1 MNKYNGVIGIK
12 RVVIILNTIVALII
26 GLMANV
32 AIFKS
37 IREMFD
43 VPSGFVLI
51 FVIPYA
57 MLALC
62 ITGIIIIFTI
72 CNIVSHFRTNYNNIQ
87 AMKIRVK
94 NQVFFDFLIGMAL
107 IGLSIIS
114 GNGAIFTIITI
125 ACEMIFMAINI
136 ILVAKIS

>member
-12 RVVIILNTIVALII
+12 RVVLILNILVTLII
-26 GLMANV
+26 GLIAGV
-32 AIFKS
+32 AVVKS
-37 IREMFD
+37 IIDLFD

-51 FVIPYA
+51 FIIPYA

-62 ITGIIIIFTI
+62 IIGVVIIFTI

-87 AMKIRVK
+87 AMKIRIK
-94 NQVFFDFLIGMAL
+94 NQVLFDFLIGLAL

-114 GNGAIFTIITI
+114 GNGVTFTVITI
-125 ACEMIFMAINI
+125 ACEMIFMAINL
-136 ILVAKIS
+136 ILVAKIN

>member
-1 MNKYNGVIGIK
+1 MNKHNGVIGIK
-12 RVVIILNTIVALII
+12 RIVLILNMLVALII
-26 GLMANV
+26 GLIANV

-37 IREMFD
+37 IKEMFN

-51 FVIPYA
+51 FIIPYA

-62 ITGIIIIFTI
+62 ITGVIIIFTI

-87 AMKIRVK
+87 AMKIRIK
-94 NQVFFDFLIGMAL
+94 NQVLFDFLIGLAL

-114 GNGAIFTIITI
+114 GNGAIFTVITI
-125 ACEMIFMAINI
+125 ACEMIFMAINL
-136 ILVAKIS
+136 ILVAKIN